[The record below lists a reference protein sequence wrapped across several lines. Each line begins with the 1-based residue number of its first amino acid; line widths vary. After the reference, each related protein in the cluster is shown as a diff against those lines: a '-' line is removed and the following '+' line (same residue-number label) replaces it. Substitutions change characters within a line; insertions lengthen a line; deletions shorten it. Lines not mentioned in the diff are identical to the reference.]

1 MVHWV
6 YVLECEDDYIYV
18 GETESLLR
26 RLREHLNHRG
36 GANTFKH
43 TPLRLIGLY
52 KVNEN
57 TSFME
62 YRTAVLS
69 GDYNRFLLETW
80 GENGDNLLI
89 ENHITERFFYDRRDN
104 TSYGGGLEW
113 YKVRGG
119 KYTRGNLDETVAMY
133 KLASEKEGRT
143 CFSRNPIDTL
153 LVETIVDRPLCKCG
167 NPSEVS
173 LSKDKSKIYFVC
185 ALKYVWPAVYSI
197 IDTCTPCDFWQPYSE
212 DIPVKTQYESVKV
225 LSREVWIANI
235 PLSRYK
241 IHPEPCISCQKTN
254 YVAIFNDGTRRLC
267 QTCLATKYDSL
278 KEQYSGFMGRK

>member
-18 GETESLLR
+18 GETT
-26 RLREHLNHRG
+26 RLFTRFREHLEHRG
-36 GANTFKH
+36 GANTYRH

-57 TSFME
+57 NSFME
-62 YRTAVLS
+62 YRKAVLS
-69 GDYNRFLLETW
+69 GDYNRFLLENWDTD
-80 GENGDNLLI
+80 GDNLLI
-89 ENHITERFFYDRRDN
+89 ENHITERFFFERRDKA
-104 TSYGGGLEW
+104 GGLE

-119 KYTRGNLDETVAMY
+119 KYTRDDDDTVFLDYSPTIRRMP
-133 KLASEKEGRT
+133 KEK
-143 CFSRNPIDTL
+143 
-153 LVETIVDRPLCKCG
+153 IVDRPLCKCG
-167 NPSEVS
+167 NPSEVK
-173 LSKDKSKIYFVC
+173 LSKDKSKIFFVC
-185 ALKYVWPAVYSI
+185 ALNNVWPEFCSNLEVGTA
-197 IDTCTPCDFWQPYSE
+197 CNFWQSYSE
-212 DIPVKTQYESVKV
+212 DIPVKTKYESVKV

-235 PLSRYK
+235 PLSQYK

-278 KEQYSGFMGRK
+278 KEQYSGFMGKN

>member
-18 GETESLLR
+18 GETT
-26 RLREHLNHRG
+26 RLFTRFREHLEHRG
-36 GANTFKH
+36 GANTYRH

-57 TSFME
+57 NSFME
-62 YRTAVLS
+62 YRKAVLS
-69 GDYNRFLLETW
+69 GDYNRFLLENWDTD
-80 GENGDNLLI
+80 GDNLLI
-89 ENHITERFFYDRRDN
+89 ENHITERFFYERRDN
-104 TSYGGGLEW
+104 SSYGGGSEW

-133 KLASEKEGRT
+133 KWASEKEGRNS
-143 CFSRNPIDTL
+143 FVRNPISTL
-153 LVETIVDRPLCKCG
+153 SVETIVDRPLCKCG
-167 NPSEVS
+167 NPSEVK
-173 LSKDKSKIYFVC
+173 LSKDKSKIFFVC
-185 ALKYVWPAVYSI
+185 ALNNVWPEFCSNLEAG
-197 IDTCTPCDFWQPYSE
+197 TACNFWQLYSE

-225 LSREVWIANI
+225 LSREVWITRI
-235 PLSRYK
+235 PLSQYK

-254 YVAIFNDGTRRLC
+254 YVAIFNGGTRRLC

-278 KEQYSGFMGRK
+278 KEQYSGFMGRN